1 MLPTIIINVFVVS
14 NVTVGLLKSNSQYYL
29 EEIVV
34 SVRPCSSATDIINVV
49 DLCYFISL
57 FRICDRQ
64 WVGKLEC
71 GVCGD
76 HLVVQML

>member
-1 MLPTIIINVFVVS
+1 MLPAIIINVFVVS
-14 NVTVGLLKSNSQYYL
+14 NVTVLQSKSQYYL

-34 SVRPCSSATDIINVV
+34 SVRPCNSATDISNVV

-64 WVGKLEC
+64 WVGKLKC
-71 GVCGD
+71 GVGGW
-76 HLVVQML
+76 VW